1 MIFGQFGDMVKQARE
16 MQANL
21 KKIKDELARARYEG
35 EAGGVKITVN
45 GEMDILEVKIGPGV
59 NLGKVDALF
68 KDAANKALKLAK
80 DDAADKLKKAT
91 GGISIPGLT

>member
-16 MQANL
+16 LQSNL
-21 KKIKDELARARYEG
+21 KKVKDELARAKYDG
-35 EAGGVKITVN
+35 EAGGIKVTVN
-45 GEMDILEVKIGPGV
+45 GEMDILEVKGASA
-59 NLGKVDALF
+59 NLNSF

-80 DDAADKLKKAT
+80 DDAAEKLKKAT